1 MSSPLAF
8 PPRRPGA
15 PVSSR
20 HAAGSFPRR
29 RPSAESEESRTTELA
44 RMEAA
49 AIEAG
54 RWLRR
59 TGRVS
64 LPVRTLRRSEDSHA
78 RTG

>member
-1 MSSPLAF
+1 MAPWPATTTR
-8 PPRRPGA
+8 PAPRPAITTR
-15 PVSSR
+15 
-20 HAAGSFPRR
+20 PRR
-29 RPSAESEESRTTELA
+29 RRSLGEGGANRDEVA

-64 LPVRTLRRSEDSHA
+64 LPVRSA
-78 RTG
+78 RAARHRH